1 MRLGRNM
8 VNKPRINTL
17 NFGMDS
23 DKKVLDVVYQKR
35 DTSKVQISN
44 LLLHPPDK
52 YLIDC
57 YSLSRW
63 QCCILIGWEERA
75 SPAGGH
81 VQ

>member
-1 MRLGRNM
+1 
-8 VNKPRINTL
+8 
-17 NFGMDS
+17 MDS

-81 VQ
+81 VQWGASYWGQQEAAQTERK